1 MFRPFS
7 IREIY
12 RYMIPGVLLFC
23 VIYLMIHPRINW
35 GTLDFFEIIIVVLI
49 SSVILGTLLEPIMTL
64 LGMVILNK
72 HICKYY
78 KKIKDTPKYR
88 YMLPKWLLGDID
100 IKTLEKNVK
109 ELLFK
114 GIWIVIKE
122 DERELLWNST
132 ATYYLYGSYSLILF
146 INGFSIWLQWD
157 NGIIKG
163 WYILLVCLFSFGLS
177 CACLKQLIVYLG
189 ITNSYLSCFRIKYKE
204 KIKDLLS

>member
-64 LGMVILNK
+64 LGMAILKYHNK
-72 HICKYY
+72 V
-78 KKIKDTPKYR
+78 
-88 YMLPKWLLGDID
+88 PKWLLGDLNTEI
-100 IKTLEKNVK
+100 LEKNVN
-109 ELLFK
+109 ELLFG
-114 GIWIVIKE
+114 GIWILIDS

-146 INGFSIWLQWD
+146 INGFSIWLQLRI
-157 NGIIKG
+157 GIIEE
-163 WYILLVCLFSFGLS
+163 WYFILLVSLISFFLFYV
-177 CACLKQLIVYLG
+177 CLKQLIVYLG
-189 ITNSYLSCFRIKYKE
+189 ITNSYLSYISRKYKE
-204 KIKDLLS
+204 KIKDLLSPEELYKDRTT